1 MAFKNGTIDN
11 PYVSGLKTAN
21 ACKSKTLGV
30 SLSWALEKHRNTQ
43 QEDLW
48 KNRGAKV
55 TASKGSCFPCK
66 FHVRSLW
73 RHNLLIQG
81 RLVMFS
87 PMSTDLCLMPV
98 VFFLTILSISMH
110 FSVGLFER
118 VWRVWSTM
126 ALAFSSWHNS
136 SASAWHSIVVV
147 KTSAASDVFLI
158 YMYIYILCITYIC
171 NSDMS

>member
-1 MAFKNGTIDN
+1 MSAVWRLPMPAN
-11 PYVSGLKTAN
+11 PRLWEFLCPGHYK
-21 ACKSKTLGV
+21 
-30 SLSWALEKHRNTQ
+30 KHRNTQ

-55 TASKGSCFPCK
+55 RASKGSCFPCK

-81 RLVMFS
+81 RLVMVS
-87 PMSTDLCLMPV
+87 SMSTDLCLMPV

-158 YMYIYILCITYIC
+158 YMYVQYVHIYMYVQYVHIYIYYV
-171 NSDMS
+171 